1 MRVMKLTVVAIAAS
15 LVVSAALA
23 DELGGFAIKEKT
35 PTPVRLKAE
44 LASPVGANVSGWAL
58 YEGLQP
64 TGTYSFEARLLVA
77 QQDFKAFGIDP
88 SNGFDDESV
97 LLTIIKKAMTLK
109 LTFSHNEASGIVF
122 VGAEMGSS
130 NEPIVRGD
138 LVQASVNGIEAA
150 SGKF

>member
-1 MRVMKLTVVAIAAS
+1 MRVMKMTMVAMAAS
-15 LVVSAALA
+15 LVVSAAFA
-23 DELGGFAIKEKT
+23 NELGGFAIKEKT
-35 PTPVRLKAE
+35 PTPVRLKAV
-44 LASPVGANVSGWAL
+44 LSSPVGANVSGWAL
-58 YEGLQP
+58 YEGMQLS
-64 TGTYSFEARLLVA
+64 GEYSFEARLLVA

-97 LLTIIKKAMTLK
+97 LLTISKKAMALK
-109 LTFSHNEASGIVF
+109 MTFSHNEAGGIVF

-130 NEPIVRGD
+130 NESIVRGD